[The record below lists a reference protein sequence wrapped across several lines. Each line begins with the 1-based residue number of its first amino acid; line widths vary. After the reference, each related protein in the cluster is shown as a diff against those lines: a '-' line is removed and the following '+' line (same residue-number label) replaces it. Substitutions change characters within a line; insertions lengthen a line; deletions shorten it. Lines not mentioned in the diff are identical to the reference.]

1 MKIRVKLKIIAIW
14 EQRIFT
20 VSDLACQ
27 WQIAVEIVANEAKL
41 IQVQLVA
48 PVFIDKKPSYRKQI
62 ARKLRTAAHS
72 TSTVSL
78 VTLRRDLEI

>member
-1 MKIRVKLKIIAIW
+1 LKIRVKLKIIAIW

-20 VSDLACQ
+20 VYDLACQ

-48 PVFIDKKPSYRKQI
+48 PVFIDKKPSYPKQI
-62 ARKLRTAAHS
+62 ARKLRTATHS

-78 VTLRRDLEI
+78 VKT